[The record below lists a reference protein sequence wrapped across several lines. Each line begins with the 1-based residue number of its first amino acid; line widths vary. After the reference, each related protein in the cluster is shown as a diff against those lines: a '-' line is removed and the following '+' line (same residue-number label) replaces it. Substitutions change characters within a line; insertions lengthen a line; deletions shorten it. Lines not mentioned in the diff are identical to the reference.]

1 MDFMVNWVVV
11 VPVKGTPDAKSRLGA
26 LPDRAALAD
35 AFALDT
41 VAALVAVSA
50 VERVFVVT
58 GSARLGALLAGIG
71 AVIVFETPAEAEA
84 EAEAGPATGHIRLN
98 AAIVQGITA
107 AQETYPDR
115 HLAVMAGDL
124 PALRAADVETA
135 LAYAVKHPRSL
146 VPDAEGSGTTALFA
160 RAGVELTPR
169 FGFGSRAAH
178 ERAGHRV
185 LEVLTTSS
193 MRRDVDTAADL
204 ARARALGLGPHT
216 SALLVAPQ
224 R

>member
-1 MDFMVNWVVV
+1 MVNWVVV
-11 VPVKGTPDAKSRLGA
+11 VPVKGSPDAKSRLGA
-26 LPDRAALAD
+26 MPERAALAD

-41 VAALVAVSA
+41 VAALVAAPA

-58 GSARLGALLAGIG
+58 GSPRLGALLAGIG
-71 AVIVFETPAEAEA
+71 AVIVVETPAASE
-84 EAEAGPATGHIRLN
+84 PATGETRLN

-107 AQETYPDR
+107 ARETYPDS

-135 LAYAVKHPRSL
+135 FAYAAEYPRSV

-160 RAGVELTPR
+160 RVGVELTPR
-169 FGFGSRAAH
+169 FGLGSRAAH

-185 LEVLTTSS
+185 LAVSTSSS
-193 MRRDVDTAADL
+193 MRRDVDTPADL
-204 ARARALGLGPHT
+204 ALAGALGFGPHT